1 MEIYWSPDP
10 DQMALGVIKL
20 PRPQKMTGNLYWAYL
35 ADRVEEMLEREPD
48 RRLAAER
55 LEQELDRLGFL
66 LAPMR
71 SPETA
76 PFDLIETNPSL
87 SMLFGLKGA
96 IPEDQQAKNQPGARQ
111 VYEETSLEG
120 WLEEL

>member
-1 MEIYWSPDP
+1 MAIYWSPDP
-10 DQMALGVIKL
+10 NQMALGVIKL
-20 PRPQKMTGNLYWAYL
+20 PRPQKMTGQGYRAYL
-35 ADRVEEMLEREPD
+35 ALRVEEMLEREPD

-66 LAPMR
+66 LAPMH

-87 SMLFGLKGA
+87 SMLFGLKG
-96 IPEDQQAKNQPGARQ
+96 IDPEDKQAKNQPGARQ
-111 VYEETSLEG
+111 MYEETSLEE
-120 WLEEL
+120 WLGEL

>member
-10 DQMALGVIKL
+10 EQMALGVVKL
-20 PRPQKMTGNLYWAYL
+20 KRPQEVSSRMYRELL
-35 ADRVEEMLEREPD
+35 AIRVEEMLEREPD
-48 RRLAAER
+48 RRMAAQR

-66 LAPMR
+66 LAPMH

-87 SMLFGLKGA
+87 STLFSLKG
-96 IPEDQQAKNQPGARQ
+96 IDPEQKAESQPGAKQ
-111 VYEETSLEG
+111 VYEETSLEE
-120 WLEEL
+120 WVAQL